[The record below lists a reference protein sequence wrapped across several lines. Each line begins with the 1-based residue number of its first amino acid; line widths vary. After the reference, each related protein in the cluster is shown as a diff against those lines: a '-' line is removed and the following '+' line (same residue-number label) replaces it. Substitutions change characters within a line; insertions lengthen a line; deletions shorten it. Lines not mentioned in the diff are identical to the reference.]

1 MGAGAAW
8 WAFLYLCPLVRG
20 QDHGPGL
27 APSPPARCEPG
38 RFLHRE
44 ADVLRCCSLC
54 NSSTKPCPSNQLRD
68 CTCARPGEFCEDS
81 DCSKCKRH
89 ICLPGQQVLI
99 HGTFLFGF
107 SCKDCEDGTYSNGMD
122 DKCLPWTDCSREGF
136 VTVRPGNR
144 THNVLCGMALLPESG
159 LFDSS
164 SILAAILIG
173 LTTVTVMLVVVQLVL
188 HFWWAKKEPSPKDRE
203 PILPLGPGP
212 PDDIGN
218 CPFPEEEWGEKTAEE
233 KAEAGHPWV

>member
-8 WAFLYLCPLVRG
+8 WAFLYLYPLVRG
-20 QDHGPGL
+20 QDHDPGL

-44 ADVLRCCSLC
+44 ADVLRCCSRC
-54 NSSTKPCPSNQLRD
+54 NSSTRPCPSNQLRD

-99 HGTFLFGF
+99 H
-107 SCKDCEDGTYSNGMD
+107 DGTYSNGMD
-122 DKCLPWTDCSREGF
+122 DKCLPWTDCAREGF
-136 VTVRPGNR
+136 LMVRPGNR
-144 THNVLCGMALLPESG
+144 THNVLCGMAPLPGSG

-164 SILAAILIG
+164 SIPMAAILIG
-173 LTTVTVMLVVVQLVL
+173 LTTVTIMLVIIQLVL
-188 HFWWAKKEPSPKDRE
+188 HFWWSKKEPSTKDRE
-203 PILPLGPGP
+203 PILPFGPGP

-233 KAEAGHPWV
+233 KASAGHPWA